1 MITDDV
7 IGHAKQKQYIVQ
19 WDFIYHEMM
28 AVQNL
33 HREYSGMI
41 ETMYESV
48 SHQASSQ
55 AITTLSWTSYQIIQT
70 FVTQDIMSDDLK
82 TMISNKNK
90 PQKTIKKIGERN
102 KYRGEDN

>member
-41 ETMYESV
+41 ETIHMNQSATKRHPKLLQP
-48 SHQASSQ
+48 S
-55 AITTLSWTSYQIIQT
+55 LG
-70 FVTQDIMSDDLK
+70 LL
-82 TMISNKNK
+82 
-90 PQKTIKKIGERN
+90 IK
-102 KYRGEDN
+102 